1 MFIFHHRSPTF
12 NILYCILSILMLPY
26 IHHNIIIA
34 RYFFTLAYL
43 IVYINYVL
51 FFYTL
56 FYHVLLTAQNRDAF
70 FDTIYSFKY
79 SNYPLLLNMQFY
91 FLHDIHKRKHS
102 YTFLFLD
109 SDQQVSNNH
118 LQLLEVQYK

>member
-12 NILYCILSILMLPY
+12 NILYCILLILMLPY

-34 RYFFTLAYL
+34 HYVFALAYL
-43 IVYINYVL
+43 IAYINYVL

-56 FYHVLLTAQNRDAF
+56 FYHFLLTAQNRDAF

-91 FLHDIHKRKHS
+91 FLHHIHKRKHS